1 MNITINRAELLH
13 AVKRAAAVAPAN
25 SPLEALKGVLLE
37 VSAASKSLVLTATNL
52 EVTLKQKLACAAPED
67 DALAI
72 DARLLAGM
80 LEKLPGDTVELRRSP
95 GDSRLSVWSSNAK
108 YNVSVWEGCSY
119 PKVEIP
125 AVTNLVRISGIP
137 SMAKRTVFA
146 ADETNEKPMLKC
158 VQLRFTQDGLRTA
171 GSNGNCVVTARG
183 DDKSTGDFS
192 VLIPAPSLSRL
203 AQMCEDK
210 DEFRAGTNGKNIVF
224 VREGFLFSARLIQ
237 EKYIDT
243 DFLTKSLKNQF
254 TVLTDVAELRKS
266 LDSVSCVEPDGKVQM
281 SFEGMTLSF
290 QCGGIHGNAQDTVSI
305 APLTGMPQ
313 GEYWFLTKQLT
324 SCLRSQSGA
333 ATLGIASGGM
343 LTLDTEHAFYMQ
355 TGVRPGALQSVPKKA
370 ARKRAAGKKAA

>member
-1 MNITINRAELLH
+1 MNITMNRAELLH

-80 LEKLPGDTVELRRSP
+80 LEKLPGNTVELRRKP
-95 GDSRLSVWSSNAK
+95 GDSRLAVWSGGAK
-108 YNVSVWEGCSY
+108 YNVSIWERGSY
-119 PKVEIP
+119 PKAE
-125 AVTNLVRISGIP
+125 IP

-146 ADETNEKPMLKC
+146 ADENNEKPMLKC
-158 VQLRFTQDGLRTA
+158 VQLRVTQDGLRAA
-171 GSNGNCVVTARG
+171 GSDGTCVVTARG
-183 DDKSTGDFS
+183 DDKSTGEFS

-210 DEFRAGTNGKNIVF
+210 DEFGAGVNGKNIVF
-224 VREGFLFSARLIQ
+224 VREGFLFSAWLIQ

-243 DFLTKSLKNQF
+243 DFLTSSLKNQF
-254 TVLTDVAELRKS
+254 TVLTDVAELRRA
-266 LDSVSCVEPDGKVQM
+266 LDNVSCVEPDGKVQL

-290 QCGGIHGNAQDTVSI
+290 RCGGVHGSAQNAITV

-313 GEYWFLTKQLT
+313 GEYWYLTKRLNN
-324 SCLRSQSGA
+324 CLRSLSGPA
-333 ATLGIASGGM
+333 ALGIAAGGM

-355 TGVRPGALQSVPKKA
+355 AGVRPGAPQSVPQKEAKKP
-370 ARKRAAGKKAA
+370 AAGKKAA